1 MPDTNHV
8 DSCPHT
14 AVDNTLVIRMV
25 CARSDGVLSGSWVHV
40 PRPPRFHTRVFQPFR
55 SRFPSRDLY
64 GCHPYHRRG
73 KKPRSRTADQIRPVW
88 FHRSLYYR
96 SVPIF
101 RTNLS
106 RYARRITMA
115 MAIAAPPPIWCIPT
129 LSIAAQCFVL
139 IPKDSSGD
147 LIHSVHCSVWNMCH
161 VFHAVFDVYHAHV
174 ITITELNALHVVY
187 YFSVS
192 VDKCIY
198 FHNCMLLK

>member
-1 MPDTNHV
+1 MLSV
-8 DSCPHT
+8 WCALGSL
-14 AVDNTLVIRMV
+14 AVLIASVIV
-25 CARSDGVLSGSWVHV
+25 CA
-40 PRPPRFHTRVFQPFR
+40 TRDTLTSHYAILLC

-64 GCHPYHRRG
+64 SFHPYHRRG

-88 FHRSLYYR
+88 FHRSLYSR

-101 RTNLS
+101 RINLW

-139 IPKDSSGD
+139 ILKDSSGD
-147 LIHSVHCSVWNMCH
+147 LVYSVHCSVWYLCH
-161 VFHAVFDVYHAHV
+161 IFHAVFGVHHANE

>member
-1 MPDTNHV
+1 MSDCYTHNPYVPYMPDTNHV

-14 AVDNTLVIRMV
+14 AVDNELVIRMV

-55 SRFPSRDLY
+55 SRLLS
-64 GCHPYHRRG
+64 
-73 KKPRSRTADQIRPVW
+73 
-88 FHRSLYYR
+88 R

-101 RTNLS
+101 RTNLW

-115 MAIAAPPPIWCIPT
+115 VAIAAPPPIWCIPT

-147 LIHSVHCSVWNMCH
+147 L
-161 VFHAVFDVYHAHV
+161 FQYLAQFLA
-174 ITITELNALHVVY
+174 ALDFTHKLINEIVQR
-187 YFSVS
+187 FQ
-192 VDKCIY
+192 
-198 FHNCMLLK
+198 

>member
-64 GCHPYHRRG
+64 GFHPYHRRG

-88 FHRSLYYR
+88 FHRSLYSR

-115 MAIAAPPPIWCIPT
+115 VAIAAPPPIWCIPT
-129 LSIAAQCFVL
+129 LSDNAQCFVA
-139 IPKDSSGD
+139 IFSDSSGD
-147 LIHSVHCSVWNMCH
+147 L
-161 VFHAVFDVYHAHV
+161 FQYLAQFLA
-174 ITITELNALHVVY
+174 ALDLPHQLINEIVQR
-187 YFSVS
+187 FQ
-192 VDKCIY
+192 
-198 FHNCMLLK
+198 

>member
-1 MPDTNHV
+1 
-8 DSCPHT
+8 
-14 AVDNTLVIRMV
+14 MV

-101 RTNLS
+101 RTNLW

-129 LSIAAQCFVL
+129 PSERPVFRLNSQRLVRGFSISRIFRLFSLYELCSRHAKSLHGCRQSL
-139 IPKDSSGD
+139 YR
-147 LIHSVHCSVWNMCH
+147 LHS
-161 VFHAVFDVYHAHV
+161 
-174 ITITELNALHVVY
+174 
-187 YFSVS
+187 
-192 VDKCIY
+192 
-198 FHNCMLLK
+198 

>member
-1 MPDTNHV
+1 MSDCYTHNPYVPYMPDMIHV

-64 GCHPYHRRG
+64 SFRPYHRRG

-101 RTNLS
+101 RTNLW
-106 RYARRITMA
+106 RYARRITVA

-129 LSIAAQCFVL
+129 PSDNAQCFVA
-139 IPKDSSGD
+139 IFSDSSGD
-147 LIHSVHCSVWNMCH
+147 L
-161 VFHAVFDVYHAHV
+161 
-174 ITITELNALHVVY
+174 
-187 YFSVS
+187 
-192 VDKCIY
+192 
-198 FHNCMLLK
+198 

>member
-1 MPDTNHV
+1 MSDCYTHNPYVPYMPDMIHV

-55 SRFPSRDLY
+55 SRLLS
-64 GCHPYHRRG
+64 
-73 KKPRSRTADQIRPVW
+73 
-88 FHRSLYYR
+88 R

-139 IPKDSSGD
+139 ILKDSSGD
-147 LIHSVHCSVWNMCH
+147 LFQYLAQFLAALDLPHQLIHEIVKR
-161 VFHAVFDVYHAHV
+161 FQ
-174 ITITELNALHVVY
+174 
-187 YFSVS
+187 
-192 VDKCIY
+192 
-198 FHNCMLLK
+198 